1 MSEEKVVGVP
11 QDWHDQ
17 SSLTLDLVLSL
28 PLVST
33 TTARTTTTT
42 TTTTTTEDPEPEVG
56 TNLYILPGICVNLS
70 FTLQPIRGC
79 KERGS

>member
-1 MSEEKVVGVP
+1 MSQEKTVTISN
-11 QDWHDQ
+11 DWTKQ
-17 SSLTLDLVLSL
+17 SGQLLDLVLSL
-28 PLVST
+28 PAES
-33 TTARTTTTT
+33 TTARIISTT
-42 TTTTTTEDPEPEVG
+42 TTTTTTENPEPEVG